1 MADRTLAQLNYDI
14 GADLS
19 KFDLSINEAN
29 RLIKKFTKDAGSA
42 TKDGIAPLNAEID
55 KLIKYREKL
64 QSIGLPEDLPDK
76 TRQSRIA
83 LTDLSRVVQDLPFGF
98 IAIQNNIPALV
109 QSFGTLRKENGGL
122 IGGLK
127 ELAGSLI
134 GPAGAFF
141 AFSTVTSLITVAIRE
156 YGSFGKALD
165 ALIGSQSTYN
175 KELKDAIKSYQEFTE
190 ARRTNIEISSEEK
203 ASVGDNVQT
212 VKTLVNIINDQTQ
225 SYENRNTALNK
236 LKSIDKEFFGNL
248 DLEKTKF
255 NDLNEAVKAYIS
267 SIEQAAITK
276 GYEQAITDT
285 STELAKQQIILNKL
299 GKERDD
305 ISRKPLKFIGKADIV
320 DTREYDAALARFN
333 EQKKVVEELKQT
345 LTGFNT
351 ELDKSVRKQIE
362 ISNYFDF

>member
-83 LTDLSRVVQDLPFGF
+83 LTDLSRV
-98 IAIQNNIPALV
+98 
-109 QSFGTLRKENGGL
+109 
-122 IGGLK
+122 
-127 ELAGSLI
+127 
-134 GPAGAFF
+134 
-141 AFSTVTSLITVAIRE
+141 
-156 YGSFGKALD
+156 LD

-267 SIEQAAITK
+267 SIEQA
-276 GYEQAITDT
+276 ITDT

-362 ISNYFDF
+362 IKAPIDAANY